1 MSLDAMRVALHT
13 AEADFNRKAGEAA
26 AVFRSLKSVEHEI
39 KDLEHRSERLE
50 KIAIVLSSY
59 ADERQAAIQGQIEGV
74 VTQGLRTI
82 FGESMS
88 FRIVNKMVGK
98 RPEIDFLLVSETG
111 AEPLETAILEARGGG
126 VAAVAGFL
134 LQAVLVL
141 LLPNT
146 TPLLFLDE
154 VFSQVSEEYR
164 PALSQFIKELTE
176 RTELQVVLVTHSD
189 EFVTDADRVYRFSQ
203 HNGVT
208 KVEEESASS

>member
-1 MSLDAMRVALHT
+1 MSLDAMRIALRT
-13 AEADFNRKAGEAA
+13 AEADFNRKAGEAS
-26 AVFRSLKSVEHEI
+26 AVVKSLKSVQHEI
-39 KDLEHRSERLE
+39 KELDKRSERLE
-50 KIAIVLSSY
+50 RIAVVLSKF
-59 ADERQAAIQGQIEGV
+59 ADIRQETIQSQIEGV

-82 FGESMS
+82 FGEPMS
-88 FRIVNKMVGK
+88 FKIVNKMVGK

-111 AEPLETAILEARGGG
+111 AQPLETAIMEARGGG

-154 VFSQVSEEYR
+154 SFSQVSEEYR

-176 RTELQVVLVTHSD
+176 RTDLQVVLVTHSD

-203 HNGVT
+203 QNGVT
-208 KVEEESASS
+208 KVEESVSS

>member
-1 MSLDAMRVALHT
+1 MRVALRT
-13 AEADFNRKAGEAA
+13 AEADFNRKAGEAS
-26 AVFRSLKSVEHEI
+26 AVLKSLKSVDKEI
-39 KDLEHRSERLE
+39 SDLESRSERLE
-50 KIAIVLSSY
+50 QIAIVLSSY
-59 ADERQAAIQGQIEGV
+59 ADERQEAIQAQIEGV

-82 FGESMS
+82 FGEPMS
-88 FRIVNKMVGK
+88 FKIVNKMMGK
-98 RPEIDFLLVSETG
+98 RPEVHFLLVSETG
-111 AEPLETAILEARGGG
+111 EHPLETAILEARGGG

-154 VFSQVSEEYR
+154 SFSQVSEEYR

-203 HNGVT
+203 QNGVT
-208 KVEEESASS
+208 KVEESVSS

>member
-1 MSLDAMRVALHT
+1 MRVALRT
-13 AEADFNRKAGEAA
+13 AEADFNRKAGEAS
-26 AVFRSLKSVEHEI
+26 AVLKSLKTVEHEI
-39 KDLEHRSERLE
+39 KELDKRSERLE

-59 ADERQAAIQGQIEGV
+59 ADERQEAIQGQIEGV

-82 FGESMS
+82 FGEPMD
-88 FRIVNKMVGK
+88 FKIVNKMVGK
-98 RPEIDFLLVSETG
+98 RPEIDFLIVTG
-111 AEPLETAILEARGGG
+111 ELETAILEARGGG

-164 PALSQFIKELTE
+164 PPLSAFIKELTE

-203 HNGVT
+203 HSGVT
-208 KVEEESASS
+208 KVEESVSS

>member
-1 MSLDAMRVALHT
+1 MSLDSMKVALRT
-13 AEADFNRKAGEAA
+13 AEADFNRKAGEAG
-26 AVFRSLKSVEHEI
+26 AVFKSLKSVEKEI
-39 KDLEHRSERLE
+39 AELEERSERLE

-82 FGESMS
+82 FGEPMS

-98 RPEIDFLLVSETG
+98 RPEVDFLLVSETG
-111 AEPLETAILEARGGG
+111 AEPLETAIMEARGGG

-154 VFSQVSEEYR
+154 SFSQVSEEYR

-208 KVEEESASS
+208 KVEESASS